1 MLKRLSFD
9 LRAEFIC
16 GIYIFA
22 EKSDKKMSL
31 KKKEANVAV
40 APLAKKKNPFI
51 KDLTTNYN
59 LYLMILPCLILFVLF
74 YYMPMYGVIISFKDY
89 DMLDGIMGSPWVGF
103 DHFTKFFQSHY
114 FWRLVRNT
122 LSLGFLNMIWN
133 FFPPI
138 ILAILMNEAK
148 NIPFKKTVQTVTYLP
163 YFVPIVVVVGMM
175 QELLGATG
183 VINNLAV
190 SLGFNRTLFLDNPA
204 LFKPL
209 YIATDIWQRTGWGTI
224 VYMAALAGVDQ
235 QLYEAAYLDGANRFQ
250 RIWHISIPGILPTIT
265 IMLILNAAQ
274 VVNVGYEKVY
284 LMQTPTL
291 YEASDV
297 INTFVYREALS
308 KKKFDYG
315 TAIGLLNSVAATLIM
330 VVTNKTVDKLNG
342 TALW

>member
-1 MLKRLSFD
+1 
-9 LRAEFIC
+9 
-16 GIYIFA
+16 
-22 EKSDKKMSL
+22 MSL
-31 KKKEANVAV
+31 KKKEVNAAAT
-40 APLAKKKNPFI
+40 APSRKKKKNPFI
-51 KDLTTNYN
+51 QDLTTNYN
-59 LYLMILPCLILFVLF
+59 LYLMILPCLIMFVLF

-89 DMLDGIMGSPWVGF
+89 DMLDGIMGSSWVGF
-103 DHFTKFFQSHY
+103 EHFSKFFRSHY

-133 FFPPI
+133 FWPPI
-138 ILAILMNEAK
+138 VLALLMNEVK
-148 NIPFKKTVQTVTYLP
+148 NVPFKKTVQTVTYLP

-175 QELLGATG
+175 QELLGGTG
-183 VINNLAV
+183 VINNALA
-190 SLGFNRTLFLDNPA
+190 SIGIDRINFLDKHE

-224 VYMAALAGVDQ
+224 VYMAALSGVDQ

-250 RIWHISIPGILPTIT
+250 RIWNIAIPGILPTIT

-284 LMQTPTL
+284 LMQTPSL
-291 YEASDV
+291 YETSDV

-330 VVTNKTVDKLNG
+330 IVTNKTVDKLNG